1 MYVRRGGVI
10 AWAAGAAISVIS
22 ATSLIAMPLVAMTGC
37 TGSAS
42 TPTQRGKGDGPAS
55 ASGSASAPAQAT
67 TTRGEA
73 TEPTSAKDVIAAV
86 RTAMNYKAF
95 AATSTGLMMHGE
107 VDVYGTKGPV
117 SFLFSPAGEFLMQM
131 QGPLGRTDGFDGTT
145 AWERTESGIGRVLP
159 LTDRD
164 VRLTS
169 YEFRTM
175 QWLSEKSALAFEMA
189 PTKGETIELS
199 FTRPGTS
206 IHGTVSIDRKT
217 NLPRGY
223 VIVGDGETDTHTLSD
238 YQAFEGVQIA
248 RHVESRTEHAS
259 IVMDITE
266 VKRAPTFIRNPYET
280 VLSLPSDFKF
290 DPAVSAAINV
300 QKAPTLH
307 HLVKV
312 KVGEEE
318 GWFIFDSGAG
328 TEVLSTQFAEKL
340 KLEKFGKIP
349 VRGVGG
355 VVESGFYQP
364 SSLTVGPLTIE
375 KPILVGLDLS
385 MLDQYMGVPVAGIVG
400 YGVLGRSVAVIDEV
414 ASTIEL
420 HDSRSFELKNGEWTE
435 VLLYGR
441 HPAVKGSL
449 EGHEGYFR
457 LDTGAANTTITVH
470 APTVAEFNMLDD
482 RPVTN
487 TMLGGVGGMIEARA
501 GVLKSLTLGGKT
513 FKNIQA
519 SLALPGDG
527 AMDDAGTMGNVGG
540 LLLKP
545 FVLVFDYPNHRMAF
559 IPRVDADETIKS
571 LEHPAK

>member
-1 MYVRRGGVI
+1 MGSFTGSNLRWGIATEADMHIPRGRRI
-10 AWAAGAAISVIS
+10 AWLAGTAVSVMS
-22 ATSLIAMPLVAMTGC
+22 LVAGTAC
-37 TGSAS
+37 TGRAS
-42 TPTQRGKGDGPAS
+42 PSSQAGTVSDVAAS
-55 ASGSASAPAQAT
+55 KA
-67 TTRGEA
+67 A
-73 TEPTSAKDVIAAV
+73 TEPATAEEVIQAV
-86 RTAMNYKAF
+86 RASVNSKAL
-95 AATSTGLMMHGE
+95 AGMHGGLMMTGE
-107 VDVYGTKGPV
+107 VDAYGTEGPA
-117 SFLFSPAGEFLMQM
+117 SFLFSPAGEFVMQM
-131 QGPLGRTDGFDGTT
+131 HGPLGRTDGFDGTT
-145 AWERTESGIGRVLP
+145 AWERTESGIGRILP
-159 LTDRD
+159 LTERD

-175 QWLSEKSALAFEMA
+175 QWLSEKTALRFEMA
-189 PTKGETIELS
+189 PTTGETIELS

-217 NLPRGY
+217 HLPRGY
-223 VIVGDGETDTHTLSD
+223 VIVGGGETDTYAVSD

-248 RHVESRTEHAS
+248 RRVESKTEHAA
-259 IVMDITE
+259 IVVNITQ
-266 VKRAPTFIRNPYET
+266 VKHAPTFVRNPYEP
-280 VLSLPSDFKF
+280 VLSLPNDFRF
-290 DPAVSAAINV
+290 DPSVPSAIKV
-300 QKAPTLH
+300 QKAPTQH
-307 HLVKV
+307 HLVKAT
-312 KVGEEE
+312 VGGEE

-355 VVESGFYQP
+355 VIESGFYQP
-364 SSLTVGPLTIE
+364 SSLTVGPLTIDR
-375 KPILVGLDLS
+375 PILVGLDLS

-420 HDSRSFELKNGEWTE
+420 HDSRTFELKNGAWNE

-441 HPAVKGSL
+441 HPAVKGTL

-470 APTVAEFNMLDD
+470 APTVAEFKMLDD
-482 RPVTN
+482 RPVTS

-513 FKNIQA
+513 FQNIQA
-519 SLALPGDG
+519 SLALPGEG

-540 LLLKP
+540 MLLKP

-559 IPRVDADETIKS
+559 IPRADADETIKS
-571 LEHPAK
+571 LEHPKK